1 MTKVGTTTTKGET
14 KASVGYRA
22 VASTAFTMLSTALV
36 ASSPQA
42 SMLSL
47 TAAVVFNGNT
57 KVFNDGFTIGEQ

>member
-1 MTKVGTTTTKGET
+1 MTKVETTTTKGGT
-14 KASVGYRA
+14 KASIGFRA
-22 VASTAFTMLSTALV
+22 AALTAFTMLSTTLV

-47 TAAVVFNGNT
+47 TATVVFNGNT

>member
-1 MTKVGTTTTKGET
+1 MMAKGGT
-14 KASVGYRA
+14 KASVGGRA
-22 VASTAFTMLSTALV
+22 ATSTAFTMSSTTLV

-57 KVFNDGFTIGEQ
+57 KVFNDRFTIGEQ